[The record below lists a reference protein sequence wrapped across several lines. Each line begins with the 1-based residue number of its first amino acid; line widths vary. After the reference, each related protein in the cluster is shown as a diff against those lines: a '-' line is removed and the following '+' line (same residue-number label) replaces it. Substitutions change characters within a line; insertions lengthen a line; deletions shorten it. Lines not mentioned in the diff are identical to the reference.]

1 MRSPDF
7 RKHSFFKPVSE
18 HGNFCGVFRPEIY
31 CIFQSLRT
39 AYGGSRVGSSCPES
53 PLLLTARNEAVNRS
67 ALSYKDRAETLGAVE
82 LVRRNAEGV
91 AILYGERQ
99 NACALNAVAVIKNA
113 PSPQQRAD
121 LFHGLNYARFVIR
134 GHNRAENRAVLN
146 LFCYCF
152 GADYA
157 VIIGFYKA
165 YFIAEFLHILCAL
178 YQSGMFYRRNYDM
191 SALIPL
197 RRASAF

>member
-1 MRSPDF
+1 MSEVPALSP
-7 RKHSFFKPVSE
+7 
-18 HGNFCGVFRPEIY
+18 
-31 CIFQSLRT
+31 
-39 AYGGSRVGSSCPES
+39 

-67 ALSYKDRAETLGAVE
+67 VLSYKDRAEALGAVE

-134 GHNRAENRAVLN
+134 GHNRAENRTVLN
-146 LFCYCF
+146 LFAIAS
-152 GADYA
+152 GR
-157 VIIGFYKA
+157 ITPLLSGFTK
-165 YFIAEFLHILCAL
+165 LT
-178 YQSGMFYRRNYDM
+178 S
-191 SALIPL
+191 
-197 RRASAF
+197 